1 MCLAPG
7 QIALLPLDKPA
18 DSERQ
23 SSALWW
29 ALLTCSSS
37 VFVLVETL
45 FPLIVPSP
53 LEDVRLWGVGL
64 ALWPWRAL
72 TQVRCKSLRKYGI
85 WWRYIKKALLI
96 IKGSSYTFNQLHSL
110 CHWASSWW
118 LKLTNWW
125 INLVFVVL
133 FVSIPW
139 RQQNKKWICIYHCNS
154 YRLMTWEPLWSN
166 CLISLPYMFPFIL
179 EMEICQNHLKFSW
192 TDVDWVKGLAQGHLA
207 SGNEGGARAFHRLIL
222 SVQRI

>member
-1 MCLAPG
+1 M
-7 QIALLPLDKPA
+7 
-18 DSERQ
+18 
-23 SSALWW
+23 SSANLQ
-29 ALLTCSSS
+29 
-37 VFVLVETL
+37 
-45 FPLIVPSP
+45 LICVCAGWDIIPSHCP
-53 LEDVRLWGVGL
+53 ES
-64 ALWPWRAL
+64 PWRCAAL
-72 TQVRCKSLRKYGI
+72 RRRTGPVALEGLNAGQVQVSKKI
-85 WWRYIKKALLI
+85 WHLVKVYKKALLI
-96 IKGSSYTFNQLHSL
+96 IKGSCYTFDQLHSL